1 MEIQKSKYIT
11 PKTNFSE
18 THLRKFYP
26 HPKKNRTIFRKF
38 PKLNELCLSYVKI
51 VLSIPKNHIIGKI
64 LNVIALRGK
73 KLLT

>member
-26 HPKKNRTIFRKF
+26 HPKKI
-38 PKLNELCLSYVKI
+38 ELYLENFQS
-51 VLSIPKNHIIGKI
+51 
-64 LNVIALRGK
+64 
-73 KLLT
+73 

>member
-38 PKLNELCLSYVKI
+38 PKLNETLSFLCEDS
-51 VLSIPKNHIIGKI
+51 
-64 LNVIALRGK
+64 VINSK
-73 KLLT
+73 

>member
-38 PKLNELCLSYVKI
+38 PKLNETLSFLCEGS
-51 VLSIPKNHIIGKI
+51 
-64 LNVIALRGK
+64 VINSK
-73 KLLT
+73 KSHYR